1 MTARRSGTAAA
12 PPINTR
18 PEPQVGELAVPT
30 VAPNADPAPAEVAG
44 SETADENRA
53 TRGGEDTRRRGWF
66 WHWNSIV
73 TQYAP
78 LLGLKGVGLLN
89 SYTVWTDRR
98 EESPHRGYAFPS
110 QQREAD
116 FYGEDRAELIA
127 INKILVALDLIEIR
141 KEMVLRTDERGRRWR
156 VPHNFYRVKDHADG
170 FALTARDVMR
180 VVELAGH
187 DKAIYR
193 YIRRLF
199 SPHFAP
205 IDPENVWH
213 QMLPELR
220 ATASWARL
228 AAQAERDEDRASAR
242 TRAGHASRRAGA
254 SAGAS
259 LDPAGAPDPAPQ
271 RVTPPGGADQASKR
285 VVNDSGAGVNQE
297 GEQTSV
303 APVNNGLEPDV
314 EPTNTGLT
322 AKSAT
327 AVDRGNEGEPTSVD
341 PVNTTYY
348 QSGNTTTTTTGGHQ
362 NERNPGP
369 ANRAGADHP
378 ELFGGPGGPPPDSA
392 RDEAAAFNAF
402 EAANARRATPAER
415 QLLRGL
421 AERFDLAA
429 RTGGNPTAT
438 GWAWIAAAAYEAV
451 EAGSAFVAPRRLREI
466 LRRWERDGFPGT
478 DESRSGGADPPAR
491 TARAAVVDPVALLA
505 PGPDPP
511 LDLPHGFDSRQTWA
525 FTVGLLGTALDPTHL
540 AALVRGSAISGYHD
554 GEVTIA
560 VPGAVQAEAMATS
573 YRELI
578 SRKLSE
584 ALRRPV
590 RLAVLVSDPGDDAVD
605 QTVAPQGGSAR
616 DPEFAKPSAPE
627 PDPVPVSF
635 IVTECGLPSGQV
647 WSAVLEEVVAR
658 GEISRANIDTWLRG
672 TRLLDRTETG
682 GLVIGAPQALAQRRI
697 ASRFLAPLRA
707 AVAATIGATAEL
719 EIVVTRDWLLRST
732 RRGGT

>member
-1 MTARRSGTAAA
+1 MTAPKQRTGDPTAEPPIEGLVVDPAAA
-12 PPINTR
+12 GRT
-18 PEPQVGELAVPT
+18 
-30 VAPNADPAPAEVAG
+30 
-44 SETADENRA
+44 
-53 TRGGEDTRRRGWF
+53 GEDTRRRGWF

-220 ATASWARL
+220 ATAAWARL

-254 SAGAS
+254 S
-259 LDPAGAPDPAPQ
+259 LDPAGAPDPEPG
-271 RVTPPGGADQASKR
+271 RVTPLGGADQASER
-285 VVNDSGAGVNQE
+285 AVNDSGAGVNQE
-297 GEQTSV
+297 GEQTNV
-303 APVNNGLEPDV
+303 ASFNNGLDPDV
-314 EPTNTGLT
+314 DLTNTGLT
-322 AKSAT
+322 AKSPT

-348 QSGNTTTTTTGGHQ
+348 QSGKTTTTTTGGQQ

-369 ANRAGADHP
+369 GNRAVA
-378 ELFGGPGGPPPDSA
+378 ERAEQVGGPGGPPLDSA
-392 RDEAAAFNAF
+392 RDEVAAFDAF

-478 DESRSGGADPPAR
+478 DESTSGGAVPPAR

-511 LDLPHGFDSRQTWA
+511 LALPHGFDSRQTWA

-584 ALRRPV
+584 ALHRPV
-590 RLAVLVSDPGDDAVD
+590 RLAVLVSDPGDDAAD
-605 QTVAPQGGSAR
+605 QAAARQLGPAR
-616 DPEFAKPSAPE
+616 DLEFAKPSAPE

-647 WSAVLEEVVAR
+647 WPAVLEEVVAR

-672 TRLLDRTETG
+672 THLLDRTETG
-682 GLVIGAPQALAQRRI
+682 ALVIGAPQALAQRRI

-707 AVAATIGATAEL
+707 AVAATIGATPEL
-719 EIVVTRDWLLRST
+719 EIVVTRDWLRTSQ
-732 RRGGT
+732 RGERT